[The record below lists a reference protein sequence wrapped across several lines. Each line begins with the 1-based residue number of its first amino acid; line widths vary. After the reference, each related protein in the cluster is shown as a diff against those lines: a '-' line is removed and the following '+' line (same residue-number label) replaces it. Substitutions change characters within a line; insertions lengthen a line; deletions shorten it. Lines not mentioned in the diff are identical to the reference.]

1 MGFYVPEEHQAA
13 PPAPTGEVRGEGVT
27 VVVIEHHH
35 SWCKPGENGEMNPHQ
50 VSIVTRE
57 DIRGVRQGQ
66 GLEGAEGQAA
76 GQPGGPPRLRQDQHR
91 RVLLVGRCRNTPQL

>member
-1 MGFYVPEEHQAA
+1 MSCREHQEHQAA

-50 VSIVTRE
+50 VSIVTRPEMTVFVRTFGGFAKDKDWREQKDKLLASLE
-57 DIRGVRQGQ
+57 DHPDYARI
-66 GLEGAEGQAA
+66 
-76 GQPGGPPRLRQDQHR
+76 
-91 RVLLVGRCRNTPQL
+91 NTDEFYW